1 MELSQTLGYLATILF
16 SIMYI
21 PQVLQ
26 TLKSKSI
33 VDVSAPM
40 FIIGFIANLV
50 ALTYAT
56 MINQRP
62 LQIKYIIA
70 LIVIGIYL
78 IIYYK
83 IRGKK

>member
-1 MELSQTLGYLATILF
+1 MELSQSLGYIATFLF
-16 SIMYI
+16 SVMYI
-21 PQVLQ
+21 PQVYQ

-40 FIIGFIANLV
+40 FIIGFVANIV

-56 MINQRP
+56 MIQQRP

-70 LIVIGIYL
+70 LVVIGIYL
-78 IIYYK
+78 VIYYK